1 MKKILLAIVAMAAL
15 PFFANAQCTTS
26 NATGCQCKDP
36 NQTDCDLL
44 PDIQIGH
51 PPFYDV
57 GAQYG
62 MIEYSQTGNGADDGR
77 LKITVSTP
85 NPGHG
90 PLELRTTNIFVCGT
104 DTFVGSAPSICPDG
118 ISYPRILINQRIY
131 HKTGNTMTSYD
142 RAAGTMTYHPSHGHM
157 HVDDW
162 GVYTLRTRDTL
173 EPNPLNWPIIGA
185 GSKLAFCVMDY
196 GTCPGWADHC
206 LDTAGNPMNN
216 ANLFPNYG
224 LGGGGYNCSP
234 TVQGISSGY
243 MDVYWTSLDGMWID
257 IPPGV
262 CNGDYWVVCEV
273 DPNHNFLEEYENN
286 NVYAAPFTLTKQ
298 SPNPNSSPFGISISN
313 SALNL
318 CQGESV
324 TLAADPNVSALSY
337 LWSNG
342 DTTQSTTV
350 SAAGTY
356 TLQVTNSCG
365 TGASVPVTINTFA
378 APSDPVTEDDTIPT
392 PGTAL
397 LTATAATTV
406 NWYDAASGGTLL
418 GSGNLFTTPF
428 INSTTTFWVEA
439 SETHA
444 GAAYNVGPVDNNIGQ
459 GGYYTGAQSM
469 IFDCYNPF
477 ILHAVTV
484 YAQTAGNRTIELQD
498 AQGTTLQ
505 TATVSVSSGQNVIVL
520 DFNIAP
526 GTGYQLTR
534 TGSEDLYRNNPGSG
548 IAFPF
553 NISNFCSITGTS
565 AGAGYYYFFYNWD
578 VRLPDNS
585 CTSARVPA
593 TAVVT
598 APNTIADVNIL
609 NSLTLFPNPASNDVT
624 VSFSLSDTRDI
635 SMQLLDAL
643 GKVVTEKQ
651 FRATNGNVQEVL
663 SLQGVARGIYS
674 VHILSADKNYYHK
687 LVVR

>member
-1 MKKILLAIVAMAAL
+1 MKKKLLAFFAVIFL
-15 PFFANAQCTTS
+15 PFLTNAQCTTS
-26 NATGCQCKDP
+26 NATGCQCLDP

-51 PPFYDV
+51 PPFYDI
-57 GAQYG
+57 GATYG
-62 MIEYSQTGNGADDGR
+62 MIEYSQTGNGVDNGR

-104 DTFVGSAPSICPDG
+104 DTFVGTAPAICPDG

-131 HKTGNTMTSYD
+131 HKSGNTMTSYD

-162 GVYTLRTRDTL
+162 GVYSIRTRDSL
-173 EPNPLNWPIIGA
+173 ELNPLNWPIIGA
-185 GSKLAFCVMDY
+185 GAKLAFCVMDY

-206 LDTAGNPMNN
+206 LDTSGNSMNTAG
-216 ANLFPNYG
+216 LFPNYG

-243 MDVYWTSLDGMWID
+243 LDVYWTSLDGMWID
-257 IPPGV
+257 IPPGI

-286 NVYAAPFTLTKQ
+286 NFYAAPFTLTRQ
-298 SPNPNSSPFGISISN
+298 TPNPNASPVGISISN

-324 TLAADPNVSALSY
+324 TLTADQNISATGY

-350 SAAGTY
+350 NSAGTY
-356 TLQVTNSCG
+356 TLQISSACG
-365 TGASVPVTINTFA
+365 TGNSVPVTVNTFS
-378 APSDPVTEDDTIPT
+378 APLDPVTSDDTIPT
-392 PGTAL
+392 PGTAVL
-397 LTATAATTV
+397 MATASASV
-406 NWYDAASGGTLL
+406 NWYDAASGGNLRGT
-418 GSGNLFTTPF
+418 GNSFTTPF
-428 INSTTTFWVEA
+428 INSTTTFWAEA
-439 SETHA
+439 AETHS
-444 GAAYNVGPVDNNIGQ
+444 GAAFNVGPVDNNIGQ
-459 GGYYTGAQSM
+459 GGYYTGSQSM
-469 IFDCYNPF
+469 VFDCYNPF

-484 YAQTAGNRTIELQD
+484 YAQTGGNRTIELQD
-498 AQGTTLQ
+498 AQGVTLQ
-505 TATVSVSSGQNVIVL
+505 TAVVSVVSGANVVVL
-520 DFNIAP
+520 DFNITP

-534 TGSEDLYRNNPGSG
+534 VGTEDLYRNNPGSG

-553 NISNFCSITGTS
+553 SISNFCSITGTS

-578 VRLPDNS
+578 VRLPDNTCS
-585 CTSARVPA
+585 SARIPA
-593 TAVVT
+593 TAFVT
-598 APNTIADVNIL
+598 APNSIADVNLL
-609 NSLTLFPNPASNDVT
+609 NSLQLFPNPASNSVT
-624 VSFSLSDTRDI
+624 VSFTLLESNDI
-635 SMQLLDAL
+635 SLQLVDAL
-643 GKVVTEKQ
+643 GKIVSDKQ
-651 FRATNGNVQEVL
+651 LHAVNGNFQEVI
-663 SLQGVARGIYS
+663 SLEGASKGIYT
-674 VHILSADKNYYHK
+674 VHLLSADKNYYHK
-687 LVVR
+687 LVVQ